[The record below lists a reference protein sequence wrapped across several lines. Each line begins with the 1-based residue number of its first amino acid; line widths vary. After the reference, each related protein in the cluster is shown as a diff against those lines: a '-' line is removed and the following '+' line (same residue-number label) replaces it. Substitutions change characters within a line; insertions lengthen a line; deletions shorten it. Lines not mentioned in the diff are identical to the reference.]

1 MQKDSKAVGHC
12 SLGELH
18 NRKLPQVEFFLGIQT
33 KGVAG
38 EKCFSIVKGI
48 GSLSTAA
55 KVSSDLRALAD
66 KEVARTRAWFFKTA
80 KGEYGFGDV
89 FLGIEVPK
97 LRKVAKAHL
106 NLSLTQIK
114 KLSASKFH
122 EERFV
127 GLVILVLQFQKT
139 KDNAKKKLIFDT
151 YTELLKTNRVNNW
164 DLVDV
169 TAPYLGVYLLDY
181 SGSAVLL
188 SKYSKSKNLWEQRA
202 SIMFTWAFIRAGRLD
217 VATSQIALFLDH
229 PHDLIHKAGGWM
241 LREVGKKNIAVLR
254 QFLKLHA
261 ATMPRVMLRY
271 SIEKLTPSERA
282 KWLAKKA

>member
-1 MQKDSKAVGHC
+1 M
-12 SLGELH
+12 
-18 NRKLPQVEFFLGIQT
+18 
-33 KGVAG
+33 
-38 EKCFSIVKGI
+38 
-48 GSLSTAA
+48 STAA
-55 KVSSDLRALAD
+55 SVSSVLSALAD
-66 KEVARTRAWFFKTA
+66 KEVARARALFFKTA

-97 LRKVAKAHL
+97 LRKVARAHL

-122 EERFV
+122 EERLV
-127 GLVILVLQFQKT
+127 GLVVLVLQFQKT

-181 SGSAVLL
+181 SGSEVLL
-188 SKYSKSKNLWEQRA
+188 TKYAKSKSIWEQRA

-217 VATSQIALFLDH
+217 VATSQISLFLDH

-254 QFLKLHA
+254 QFLELHA

-271 SIEKLTPSERA
+271 SIEKLTSSERA